1 VRQKLVSYFNF
12 WHTRREEPP
21 RTRGV
26 HPAREFV
33 DRSLKTS
40 HRRTR
45 PLSLLSA
52 IFEPA
57 QRDGRASDDAP
68 VCRLPQDFIIEDGV
82 DSERNSIS
90 FHRDGL
96 HPPTSGSKRKET
108 ISSNSCSEY
117 IPSSSPSS
125 PSKAHY
131 VETPQRMAPAVVN
144 TVESGAARPSS
155 DPILIE
161 TNVVDDPLDLDELLR
176 LQQETLTHRRSS
188 QASRYRLNSAVGK
201 TARRKDGQS
210 LGSRHRLARV
220 QSLSEKWAE
229 YLGTLPSTFLSSR
242 DALANSLEGAVRGR
256 PLFSGLHI
264 DEYNNSDIQRVFRL
278 CFESKIRLG
287 QPKGTYDQF
296 RSACGQYLRTYL
308 SYYTSRARI
317 ACESGELFKAIGD
330 LRLVRAFIGQYQVR
344 ASATTVTGKAMHL
357 RRLADEAISYFTE
370 NDRQEQ
376 KGMCMSVSSYL
387 RNVAASY
394 KTEARRSYRSR
405 NTVDD
410 RIERGALLLPS
421 DFSRCLGVATGALDG
436 VVSYVQQLSC
446 EHRNLRD
453 FRGALAVQKGLLEK
467 WSINLLAALVLA
479 GGGQRPQVYA
489 QLELPNQSDLQRFAE
504 DCGGQKLYFA
514 LRAGYEKTTRSIDL
528 PSVLF
533 PRMMLKF
540 IDCHVMSMRPAMLV
554 RSRSSSSRSSGLQF
568 TDDEFE
574 AHRQISEQTL
584 LLHTRHFRPLTSCDV
599 KRTFSRF
606 LGEVDP
612 ELAGITPMAI
622 RGSYASMMLQ
632 ARRRNEIMVDMPVR
646 DVLEFLA
653 KQMNTSC
660 EQLAT
665 TYASCDTDG
674 FESVANEVMLM
685 LSNQHEEELT
695 GPFEEVSSEARLN
708 RSAASRLW
716 GAQ

>member
-1 VRQKLVSYFNF
+1 VSSAD
-12 WHTRREEPP
+12 E
-21 RTRGV
+21 V
-26 HPAREFV
+26 V
-33 DRSLKTS
+33 DRALKDSSRPTK
-40 HRRTR
+40 
-45 PLSLLSA
+45 PLSLLSTM
-52 IFEPA
+52 FEPA
-57 QRDGRASDDAP
+57 QRDSRSGDDSP
-68 VCRLPQDFIIEDGV
+68 FCRLPQGLTIEDGM
-82 DSERNSIS
+82 DTERNSIP
-90 FHRDGL
+90 FHSDIL
-96 HPPTSGSKRKET
+96 APPKSCSKRKET
-108 ISSNSCSEY
+108 SSSNSDSEY
-117 IPSSSPSS
+117 VPSSSPSS
-125 PSKAHY
+125 PSKAHS
-131 VETPQRMAPAVVN
+131 VETSERMAPAGVN

-161 TNVVDDPLDLDELLR
+161 SNVAEDPLDLDELLR

-188 QASRYRLNSAVGK
+188 QISRYRLNSAVGM
-201 TARRKDGQS
+201 TARRKHGQS

-229 YLGTLPSTFLSSR
+229 YLGTLPATFFSSR
-242 DALANSLEGAVRGR
+242 EALGNNLEGAVRGR
-256 PLFSGLHI
+256 PLFSGVHI
-264 DEYNNSDIQRVFRL
+264 DECNNSDMQRVFRL

-287 QPKGTYDQF
+287 QPTGTYDQF

-308 SYYTSRARI
+308 SYYTSRARL
-317 ACESGELFKAIGD
+317 ACESGELFKAIED

-370 NDRQEQ
+370 NDRPEQ
-376 KGMCMSVSSYL
+376 KGKCMSVSSYL

-421 DFSRCLGVATGALDG
+421 DFSRCLGVATSALDG
-436 VVSYVQQLSC
+436 VVSYVEQLSC
-446 EHRNLRD
+446 EHRILRD
-453 FRGALAVQKGLLEK
+453 LHCALAVQKGLLEK

-489 QLELPNQSDLQRFAE
+489 QLELPQESDLQRFAE
-504 DCGGQKLYFA
+504 DCGGQKMYFA

-533 PRMMLKF
+533 PRMMLRF
-540 IDCHVMSMRPAMLV
+540 IDCHVMSMRPAILV
-554 RSRSSSSRSSGLQF
+554 QSRSSSSRSSALQF
-568 TDDEFE
+568 NDDEIE
-574 AHRQISEQTL
+574 VHRPISEQTL
-584 LLHTRHFRPLTSCDV
+584 LLHTRHRRSLTSCDV

-612 ELAGITPMAI
+612 ELAKITPMAI

-632 ARRRNEIMVDMPVR
+632 ARRRNEIMVDMPER
-646 DVLEFLA
+646 DFLDFLA

-660 EQLAT
+660 EQLAS
-665 TYASCDTDG
+665 TYASCDVDR

-685 LSNQHEEELT
+685 LSSQHEEGLM
-695 GPFEEVSSEARLN
+695 GPFEEESSEARLN